1 MNRGKLHNGLSKFFD
16 HTALDR
22 IRGAKIGIA
31 GAGGLGSNC
40 ASFLVRSGFVNFVIA
55 DFDRVEESNLNRQF
69 YFERQVGMLKTDAL
83 RENLLLIEPSLSIET
98 HSVKVTEQ
106 NAAELFGKCDAVVEA
121 FDSAAGK
128 AMLSTIITE
137 KKIFLVCA
145 SGIAG
150 YGSSD
155 DIKVRRVSDTF
166 YIVGDSLREAGDA
179 YRPLAPRVA
188 IAAAKQADIV
198 LEYILTG
205 KVS

>member
-1 MNRGKLHNGLSKFFD
+1 MNRGKLHDGLRTFFD
-16 HTALDR
+16 QTALAK

-40 ASFLVRSGFVNFVIA
+40 ASFLARSGFVNFVIA
-55 DFDRVEESNLNRQF
+55 DFDRVEASNLNRQF
-69 YFERQVGMLKTDAL
+69 FFARQIGMLKTEAL
-83 RENLLLIEPSLSIET
+83 KENLLRIEPSLSLQT
-98 HSVKVTEQ
+98 HCEKVTEQ
-106 NAAELFGKCDAVVEA
+106 NAAALFGQCDAVVEA
-121 FDSAAGK
+121 FDSAASK
-128 AMLSTIITE
+128 ATLCRVIAE

-155 DIKVRRVSDTF
+155 AIHVRRVSDMF

-179 YRPLAPRVA
+179 YPPLAPRVA
-188 IAAAKQADIV
+188 IAAAKQADII
-198 LEYILTG
+198 LEYIITG